1 MSRKLW
7 TPEELD
13 FLTKN
18 YPSLGATKC
27 AEHLDRSVK
36 SVNVKASRL
45 GLKVVSNRNW
55 TEEEIDFLIK
65 NIPVSASLAEI
76 SKELGRS
83 TQAIEQKAR
92 SLGLKCIRFFS
103 EEEDRYIIENYPEGD
118 VLEIAE
124 TLNRPYNAIPK
135 RAHRLKI
142 KRNKLI
148 NKKSLGY
155 LYIIKFTE
163 YSEVNLF
170 KVGITN
176 NPNRRFSEFG
186 TKVEVLSL
194 LHGTYEEVHK
204 LEQYLLNFIEPY
216 KQNYFILKSGNT
228 ETYSC

>member
-1 MSRKLW
+1 MSKKLW

-18 YPSLGATKC
+18 YPSLGAPKC

-55 TEEEIDFLIK
+55 TEEEISFLAEQVPI
-65 NIPVSASLAEI
+65 SASFAEI
-76 SKELGRS
+76 AKELGRS
-83 TQAIEQKAR
+83 TTAIEQKAR

-118 VLEIAE
+118 LLEIAQF
-124 TLNRPYNAIPK
+124 LNRPYGAISK
-135 RAHRLKI
+135 RANRLNI

-148 NKKSLGY
+148 DRTCIGY
-155 LYIIKFTE
+155 LYVIKFIE
-163 YSEVNLF
+163 YPELNLF

-176 NPNRRFSEFG
+176 NPNRRFLEFG
-186 TKVEVLSL
+186 TKIEVLSL
-194 LHGTYEEVHK
+194 LHGTYEEIHK
-204 LEQYLLNFIEPY
+204 LEQYLLNFIDPY
-216 KQNYFILKSGNT
+216 KQNYFILRSGNT